1 MGILITPLPSPI
13 VTALQ
18 RLDKASRDVAE
29 VAQDVAEGGVESLA
43 ENATELKLDKAVF
56 RANASVVPI
65 ASEMQSTLLDIT
77 T

>member
-29 VAQDVAEGGVESLA
+29 VARDVAEGGIESLA
-43 ENATELKLDKAVF
+43 DGATELKLAETVF
-56 RANASVVPI
+56 RANAAVVRV
-65 ASEMQSTLLDIT
+65 ADEMEGKLLNIT
-77 T
+77 A

>member
-29 VAQDVAEGGVESLA
+29 MARDVAEGGVESLA
-43 ENATELKLDKAVF
+43 ENATELKLAKAVF
-56 RANASVVPI
+56 RANAYVVPV